1 MIQWELFE
9 LKKNTAVILIFA
21 LLLGLCAC
29 SSDDE
34 TYEETV
40 LTVLKRG
47 KVTEN
52 IVESF
57 DKDYYN
63 IEELSSE
70 FSTSIDE
77 YNNSIG
83 SEEIKLDR
91 IELKD
96 SKVYVDLIFTGP
108 SDYEKFVGQTLFV
121 GTVSDAYDNGYTLD
135 VTLKGVEKG
144 DLIGKIQLMGMMD
157 NNIIILSEHVR
168 IKTFS
173 DIAYVSANVDV
184 IDDRNARVLSESDGL
199 AYIIL
204 E

>member
-1 MIQWELFE
+1 M
-9 LKKNTAVILIFA
+9 KKITAAILIFA